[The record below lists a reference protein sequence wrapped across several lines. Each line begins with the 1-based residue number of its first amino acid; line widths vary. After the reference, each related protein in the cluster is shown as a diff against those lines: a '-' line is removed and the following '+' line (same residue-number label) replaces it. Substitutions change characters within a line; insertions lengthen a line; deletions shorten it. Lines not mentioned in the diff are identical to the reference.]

1 VTGPNPLT
9 GRDPALLVF
18 EDGYV
23 ARGQAFGAR
32 GEAYGEVVFNT
43 AMTGYQEILTDPSYR
58 GQLVLMTYPLIGN
71 YGVNEQD
78 VESRAVHT
86 EGFIARE
93 FSRVTSNHRATNS
106 LDEYLK
112 LHHVV
117 GIDDV
122 DTRAIVLHMRS
133 RNAMRAVISSTDL
146 DVDSL
151 LQKVLKS
158 PSLEGRDCVREVTRW
173 QVEQWTEGHAAGFQL
188 NGARR
193 TGSRQRVVAYDF
205 GIKNNILRSLVDVGF
220 DVTIVPGHASAA
232 EVLELKPDGVF
243 LSNGPGDPEPVSYAV
258 RTIQTFL
265 EERIPTFG
273 ICLGHQLMALATG
286 AKTYKMRFGHHG
298 ANQPVIDL
306 ATGKTE
312 ITCQNHSFAV
322 DPDSLDDKL
331 VRVSHKNLNDGTI
344 EGLELLQSPAFS
356 VQYHPEASPGPHDSL
371 YLFERFRQLVVSQG
385 RVPSATG
392 RTYD

>member
-1 VTGPNPLT
+1 M
-9 GRDPALLVF
+9 GRDPAVLVF

-23 ARGQAFGAR
+23 AHGHAFGSR
-32 GEAYGEVVFNT
+32 GEAFGEVVFNT

-86 EGFIARE
+86 QGFIARE
-93 FSRVTSNHRATNS
+93 FSRVTSNHRATGS
-106 LDEYLK
+106 LDEYLRN
-112 LHHVV
+112 HTVV
-117 GIDDV
+117 GIDDI
-122 DTRAIVLHMRS
+122 DTRAVVLHIRS
-133 RNAMRAVISSTDL
+133 KGAMRAVISSVDL
-146 DVDSL
+146 DVKSL
-151 LQKVLKS
+151 KQKVLKS
-158 PSLEGRDCVREVTRW
+158 ASLEGRDCVREVTRW
-173 QVEQWTEGHAAGFQL
+173 QVEQWTEGHGEGFTL
-188 NGARR
+188 NGARPPGPTR
-193 TGSRQRVVAYDF
+193 RVVAYDF
-205 GIKNNILRSLVDVGF
+205 GIKNNILRSLVQAGF
-220 DVTIVPGHASAA
+220 EVTIVPGHAKAS
-232 EVLELKPDGVF
+232 EVLALKPDGVF

-258 RTIQTFL
+258 DTIRTFL

-286 AKTYKMRFGHHG
+286 AKTYKMSFGHHG

-312 ITCQNHSFAV
+312 ITSQNHSFAV
-322 DPDSLDDKL
+322 DADSLDEKL
-331 VRVSHKNLNDGTI
+331 VKVSHKNLNDGTI

-371 YLFERFRQLVVSQG
+371 YLFERFRQLIVNQD
-385 RVPSATG
+385 RVQSASD
-392 RTYD
+392 RSRA